1 MRYVLLICVCAIAM
15 PEAFAAPRPTSGAT
29 SGKQETGM
37 RPAKHK
43 LESAR
48 HKPSRSRQNR
58 SLGGIHP
65 LVGSGDY

>member
-15 PEAFAAPRPTSGAT
+15 PGMPAAFAAPKAT
-29 SGKQETGM
+29 SGKHDSAR
-37 RPAKHK
+37 RPPKHK

-48 HKPSRSRQNR
+48 HKPSRARQNQD
-58 SLGGIHP
+58 LGGIHP